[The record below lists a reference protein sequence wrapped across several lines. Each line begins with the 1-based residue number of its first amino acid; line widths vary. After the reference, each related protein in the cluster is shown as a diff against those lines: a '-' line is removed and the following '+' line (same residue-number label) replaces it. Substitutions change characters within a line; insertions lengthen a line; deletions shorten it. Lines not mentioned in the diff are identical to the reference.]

1 MDQSG
6 SEGRDDLEKS
16 NVPPPAEK
24 SFLGELWEFIRL
36 PVLFAGIAFGIS
48 WAIWYGTTEPC
59 TEALAEKNNCSLS
72 TLARYVNLDALTKM
86 FANAAIAGG
95 AGTVWSYIMFTRERR
110 EREALQRRLN
120 DVEREAAERRRQA
133 DERLRQADEER
144 SRQASEERRE
154 REALQRRLDEM
165 QRQADEER
173 RQADEERRQASE
185 ERRQASEERRQANE
199 TIQRLTEQIV
209 RLTESGNGN
218 HSSSG

>member
-1 MDQSG
+1 M
-6 SEGRDDLEKS
+6 EKT
-16 NVPPPAEK
+16 NVPPSDEN

-36 PVLFAGIAFGIS
+36 PVVFAGIAFGIS

-59 TEALAEKNNCSLS
+59 TEELAEKNNCSLS

-110 EREALQRRLN
+110 ERQALQRRLN
-120 DVEREAAERRRQA
+120 DMEREANERRRQA

-154 REALQRRLDEM
+154 REELQRRLDEM
-165 QRQADEER
+165 QRQAEEER
-173 RQADEERRQASE
+173 RQAREERRQS
-185 ERRQASEERRQANE
+185 NE

>member
-6 SEGRDDLEKS
+6 SEGRDDLEKT
-16 NVPPPAEK
+16 NVPPSDEK

-59 TEALAEKNNCSLS
+59 TEELAEKNNCSLS

-110 EREALQRRLN
+110 EREALQRRL
-120 DVEREAAERRRQA
+120 DDMQRETNEMFNR
-133 DERLRQADEER
+133 
-144 SRQASEERRE
+144 ERRE
-154 REALQRRLDEM
+154 REALQRRLDDVQKE
-165 QRQADEER
+165 ANEER
-173 RQADEERRQASE
+173 RQAN
-185 ERRQASEERRQANE
+185 EERRQANE
-199 TIQRLTEQIV
+199 TIQRLTEQIL
-209 RLTESGNGN
+209 RLTEARGNGN
-218 HSSSG
+218 QTSSG

>member
-6 SEGRDDLEKS
+6 SEGWDDLEET
-16 NVPPPAEK
+16 NVPPSDEK

-36 PVLFAGIAFGIS
+36 PVLFAAIAFGIS

-59 TEALAEKNNCSLS
+59 TEELAEKNNCSLS

-120 DVEREAAERRRQA
+120 DMEREANERRRQA

-144 SRQASEERRE
+144 SRQASEDRRE

-165 QRQADEER
+165 QRQAEEER
-173 RQADEERRQASE
+173 RQAEEERRQA
-185 ERRQASEERRQANE
+185 REERRQANE

>member
-6 SEGRDDLEKS
+6 SEERDDLEKT
-16 NVPPPAEK
+16 NVPPFDEK

-36 PVLFAGIAFGIS
+36 PVVFAGIAFGIS
-48 WAIWYGTTEPC
+48 WAVWYGTTEPC
-59 TEALAEKNNCSLS
+59 TEGLAEKTNCSLS

-110 EREALQRRLN
+110 EREALQRRLD
-120 DVEREAAERRRQA
+120 DVQREANEMFARERGEREALRRRLDDVQR
-133 DERLRQADEER
+133 EADEER
-144 SRQASEERRE
+144 RR
-154 REALQRRLDEM
+154 
-165 QRQADEER
+165 ADEER
-173 RQADEERRQASE
+173 RQADEERRQA
-185 ERRQASEERRQANE
+185 REERRQANE

>member
-6 SEGRDDLEKS
+6 SEGRDDLVKS
-16 NVPPPAEK
+16 DVPPSDEK

-36 PVLFAGIAFGIS
+36 PVLFAAIAFGIS

-120 DVEREAAERRRQA
+120 D
-133 DERLRQADEER
+133 
-144 SRQASEERRE
+144 
-154 REALQRRLDEM
+154 M

-173 RQADEERRQASE
+173 RQADEERRQADERRRQADE
-185 ERRQASEERRQANE
+185 ERRQADEERRRAYEELRQANE

-209 RLTESGNGN
+209 RLAEARGNGN
-218 HSSSG
+218 QPSSG

>member
-1 MDQSG
+1 MYQPS
-6 SEGRDDLEKS
+6 SEGRDDSEKS
-16 NVPPPAEK
+16 NFLPFNEK
-24 SFLGELWEFIRL
+24 GFLGELWEFIWL
-36 PVLFAGIAFGIS
+36 PLVFAGIAFSIS

-59 TEALAEKNNCSLS
+59 TEGLAEKTNCSLS
-72 TLARYVNLDALTKM
+72 TLARYVDLDALTKM

-110 EREALQRRLN
+110 ERQALQRRLN
-120 DVEREAAERRRQA
+120 DMEREANERRRQA

-154 REALQRRLDEM
+154 REELQRRLDEM
-165 QRQADEER
+165 QRQAEEER
-173 RQADEERRQASE
+173 RQAR
-185 ERRQASEERRQANE
+185 EERRQANE

>member
-6 SEGRDDLEKS
+6 SEGRDDLEKP
-16 NVPPPAEK
+16 NVPPSDEK

-36 PVLFAGIAFGIS
+36 PVLFAAIAFGIS

-110 EREALQRRLN
+110 ERQALQRRLN
-120 DVEREAAERRRQA
+120 DMEREAAERRRQADERLRQA

-154 REALQRRLDEM
+154 REELQRRLDEM

-173 RQADEERRQASE
+173 RQAR
-185 ERRQASEERRQANE
+185 EERRQANE

>member
-1 MDQSG
+1 M
-6 SEGRDDLEKS
+6 EKPD
-16 NVPPPAEK
+16 VPPFNEK
-24 SFLGELWEFIRL
+24 GFLGELWEFIWL
-36 PVLFAGIAFGIS
+36 PLVFAGIAFSIS

-110 EREALQRRLN
+110 ERQALQRRLN
-120 DVEREAAERRRQA
+120 DMEREAAERRRQA

-173 RQADEERRQASE
+173 RQA
-185 ERRQASEERRQANE
+185 SEERRQANE

-209 RLTESGNGN
+209 RLTEPGGNDN
-218 HSSSG
+218 KPSSK

>member
-16 NVPPPAEK
+16 DVPPSDEK

-36 PVLFAGIAFGIS
+36 PVLFAAIAFGIS

-110 EREALQRRLN
+110 ERQALQRRL
-120 DVEREAAERRRQA
+120 DDLQRETNEMF
-133 DERLRQADEER
+133 
-144 SRQASEERRE
+144 SRERRE
-154 REALQRRLDEM
+154 REALQRRLDDV
-165 QRQADEER
+165 QRE
-173 RQADEERRQASE
+173 
-185 ERRQASEERRQANE
+185 ASEERRQANE
-199 TIQRLTEQIV
+199 TIQRLTEQIL
-209 RLTESGNGN
+209 RLTEARGNGN
-218 HSSSG
+218 QTSSG

>member
-1 MDQSG
+1 M
-6 SEGRDDLEKS
+6 EKS
-16 NVPPPAEK
+16 DVPPFNGK
-24 SFLGELWEFIRL
+24 GFLGELWEFIWL
-36 PVLFAGIAFGIS
+36 PLVFAGIAFSIS

-72 TLARYVNLDALTKM
+72 ILARYVNLDALTEM

-110 EREALQRRLN
+110 EREALQ
-120 DVEREAAERRRQA
+120 Q
-133 DERLRQADEER
+133 
-144 SRQASEERRE
+144 
-154 REALQRRLDEM
+154 RLDEM

-173 RQADEERRQASE
+173 RQAR
-185 ERRQASEERRQANE
+185 EERRQANE

-218 HSSSG
+218 HSSSD

>member
-6 SEGRDDLEKS
+6 SEGRDDLEKT
-16 NVPPPAEK
+16 NVLPSDEK

-59 TEALAEKNNCSLS
+59 TEELAEKNNCSLS
-72 TLARYVNLDALTKM
+72 TLARYVNLDTFTKM

-110 EREALQRRLN
+110 EREALQRRL
-120 DVEREAAERRRQA
+120 D
-133 DERLRQADEER
+133 DM
-144 SRQASEERRE
+144 
-154 REALQRRLDEM
+154 QRR
-165 QRQADEER
+165 ADEER
-173 RQADEERRQASE
+173 RQADEERRRADEERKQADE
-185 ERRQASEERRQANE
+185 ERRRADEERRRADDELRQANE

-209 RLTESGNGN
+209 RLTEARGNGN
-218 HSSSG
+218 QPSSG